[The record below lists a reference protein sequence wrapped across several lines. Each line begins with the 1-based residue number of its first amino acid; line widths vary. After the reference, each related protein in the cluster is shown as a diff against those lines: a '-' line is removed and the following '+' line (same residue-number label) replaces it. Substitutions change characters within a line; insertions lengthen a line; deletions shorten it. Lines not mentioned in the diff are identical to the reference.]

1 MPSYYSVIQF
11 TPDPATDERI
21 NIGVVAFDEQATSVS
36 FLTNWE
42 RVKRFA
48 GDDIEFIHRFV
59 SDVEAGIQA
68 IRELPGMNAIPAMT
82 GERLAALAETW
93 KHSIQL
99 TPPRASLDSMEDTL
113 HLVARRFLVERSR
126 SVREYRTRASAAAIA
141 KASIRDA
148 LRSYVGGP
156 EAEMLI
162 KPSTAIPGKRKLHV
176 FDGVVMNGVPY
187 FAVQGISFELP
198 EARQLNLQIDALA
211 WAVADVRDRETDIP
225 IGILA
230 LPPKSDSGRN
240 SQRLFGQS
248 VAMYRE
254 LGADVLT
261 EKSMNDWSVRH
272 SQRVPKL
279 PR

>member
-1 MPSYYSVIQF
+1 
-11 TPDPATDERI
+11 
-21 NIGVVAFDEQATSVS
+21 
-36 FLTNWE
+36 
-42 RVKRFA
+42 
-48 GDDIEFIHRFV
+48 
-59 SDVEAGIQA
+59 
-68 IRELPGMNAIPAMT
+68 
-82 GERLAALAETW
+82 
-93 KHSIQL
+93 
-99 TPPRASLDSMEDTL
+99 
-113 HLVARRFLVERSR
+113 
-126 SVREYRTRASAAAIA
+126 
-141 KASIRDA
+141 
-148 LRSYVGGP
+148 
-156 EAEMLI
+156 MLI